1 MSSCSRST
9 SVLSYLLGELDE
21 NDKVLFEQHLVSCP
35 LCREELR
42 LERSL
47 QNGLVDCMKPDAAPP
62 ELRLNVLTRIL
73 TVRRPRFPFW
83 QVAVT
88 LFSGAAVFIV
98 LLKVLRGSTLPETGI
113 RLLIRFVDG
122 IFATLEQA
130 NSFPMM
136 IGLGIV
142 LIGIATGVASLLPE
156 K

>member
-1 MSSCSRST
+1 
-9 SVLSYLLGELDE
+9 LDE
-21 NDKVLFEQHLVSCP
+21 NDKVLFEQHLVNCP
-35 LCREELR
+35 ICREELR

-62 ELRLNVLTRIL
+62 ELRLNVLKKTL
-73 TVRRPRFPFW
+73 TAQQPQFPFW

-88 LFSGAAVFIV
+88 LLSGAAVFIV
-98 LLKVLRGSTLPETGI
+98 LLKVLSGSH
-113 RLLIRFVDG
+113 LLEKGFGLLMRFVDG

-142 LIGIATGVASLLPE
+142 LIGIATLVASLLPE